1 MYRITLLCSTNIPL
15 SIMLQDVK
23 VHVKYASPLLSHWL
37 SCTKETTLQR
47 KLSLSMTVVLVFRCY
62 PVQILKVVNSVRRAS
77 LIEALT

>member
-1 MYRITLLCSTNIPL
+1 MPL
-15 SIMLQDVK
+15 SIMLQDVNIHDML
-23 VHVKYASPLLSHWL
+23 VLHCHTGL